1 MKGKSNLISKFRAAV
16 VGAVSLA
23 IAVSATAVS
32 AFAVDAGKIDV
43 KIGEETSTVSTFA
56 EAITAVRAADDAT
69 AKVITLG
76 EGTFKAADANTF
88 RIDEPNVTI
97 EGQGSDKTII
107 DTESYAVSGQ
117 AGILVSADN
126 VTIKNLK
133 VTSTNPG
140 ASGGA
145 IKVSTIGDGTT
156 LPDVNNVKI
165 SDVVITTQTGYGL
178 NLHGVN
184 NAEITNVKIEN
195 AQKASVNVA
204 NATDV
209 EFTGLETGT
218 SGWGTDII
226 FSYKENNGSYNKAS
240 TVTITDS
247 TLANNVISTERPSTA
262 EGGTDSITVNDENL
276 TTITKADGSWA
287 IVDKDSDAAASAIT
301 NETTGKKYATIQA
314 AVNEASEGDVIAVPA
329 GEYQENIVTTV
340 NVTIKGAGKGLTTI
354 KFDKETKQK
363 ADYNGT
369 AAYPIVY
376 AQANLTMQDLTI
388 AGPTD
393 EHHGIDGILAKSD
406 LTLTNVEIVDI
417 RCTAD
422 GGFVC
427 GVQYGKPVMVEGTG
441 NVTITNCDIF
451 DFQKQAIDLNT
462 TGTVVIENNVIT
474 GIEDNGIIGQNGIV
488 IRKGSDIT
496 ITGNTI
502 EALRYTADNEW
513 TDCSYAIILMGDASA
528 EITANTIQGVD
539 NGIDVEE
546 AAAANIE
553 NNIISADHA
562 GLYVNTTGDV
572 DAPNNYWNGDVA
584 DKVEGETADAVTGL
598 DDVKDEPVIDE
609 PTVPSQPSDSSSS
622 EEPSSSSESSSSS
635 DASSSS
641 AASSSSST
649 SSNPKTAGSIAM
661 PVSIGVLLA
670 VSGVAAIFTIRRK
683 KSA

>member
-1 MKGKSNLISKFRAAV
+1 M
-16 VGAVSLA
+16 
-23 IAVSATAVS
+23 SATAVS

-43 KIGEETSTVSTFA
+43 KIGEDTSTVSTFA
-56 EAITAVRAADDAT
+56 EAITAVKAADDAT

-140 ASGGA
+140 VSGGA

-156 LPDVNNVKI
+156 LPDVNNVTI
-165 SDVVITTQTGYGL
+165 SDVVITTQAGFGL

-184 NAEITNVKIEN
+184 NATITNVKIEN
-195 AQKASVNVA
+195 AAKASVNVA

-209 EFTGLETGT
+209 DITGLETGT

-226 FSYKENNGSYNKAS
+226 FSYRENSGMYNKAS

-247 TLANNVISTERPSTA
+247 TLANNVIATERPSTA
-262 EGGTDSITVNDENL
+262 EGGTDSITINDDNL
-276 TTITKADGSWA
+276 TTILDGDGSWV
-287 IVDKDSDAAASAIT
+287 IVDKDSDAATRAIT
-301 NETTGKKYATIQA
+301 NETTGKEYTSIQA
-314 AVNEASEGDVIAVPA
+314 AVNEASAGDTILVPA
-329 GEYQENIVTTV
+329 GEYLANITTIED
-340 NVTIKGAGKGLTTI
+340 VTIKGAGKDLTTI
-354 KFDKETKQK
+354 KFDKAAKQEVEYF
-363 ADYNGT
+363 DGRM
-369 AAYPIVY
+369 AYPTVY
-376 AQANLTMQDLTI
+376 AQADLTMQDLTI

-393 EHHGIDGILAKSD
+393 EHHGIDGILAKAD
-406 LTLTNVEIVDI
+406 LTLTNVKIADM

-427 GVQYGKPVMVEGTG
+427 GVQYGRPVMVDGTG
-441 NVTITNCDIF
+441 NVTITNCEF
-451 DFQKQAIDLNT
+451 VDFQKQAIDLNT
-462 TGTVVIENNVIT
+462 TGTVVIENNTIT

-488 IRKGSDIT
+488 VRTGSDIT

-528 EITANTIQGVD
+528 EITANTIQSVD

-546 AAAANIE
+546 TASASIE

-562 GLYVNTTGDV
+562 GLYANTTGTV

-584 DKVEGETADAVTGL
+584 DKVQGETSDAVTGL

-609 PTVPSQPSDSSSS
+609 PTVPSQPSGSSSDTS
-622 EEPSSSSESSSSS
+622 SSSSS
-635 DASSSS
+635 DASSSD
-641 AASSSSST
+641 ASSSSSSASGSSST

-670 VSGVAAIFTIRRK
+670 VSGAAAVFTIRRK